1 MEYFFLRFG
10 LWKNFIALSEKKPP
24 LSQPELSYSVTT
36 LAYIWT
42 IRWYHPSRSDTVKG
56 HMVEALTF
64 EWGNVFFPRHFDG
77 FFLKIFFKKQKNVTI
92 LALRWSV
99 QNCAENT
106 GRASSNT
113 ERRIQ
118 NRGHYG
124 QIFKIAS
131 NNYVT
136 FFLFEVREIRYL
148 INFMSK
154 SCCAWIRFLLIYWRQ
169 NCYDAFYLHFC

>member
-1 MEYFFLRFG
+1 MVPPIQIRYRKRPHGRGLDFWVRQCFLP
-10 LWKNFIALSEKKPP
+10 K
-24 LSQPELSYSVTT
+24 
-36 LAYIWT
+36 
-42 IRWYHPSRSDTVKG
+42 
-56 HMVEALTF
+56 TF
-64 EWGNVFFPRHFDG
+64 WRI
-77 FFLKIFFKKQKNVTI
+77 FLKDFFKKQKNVTI

-124 QIFKIAS
+124 QIFKISS

-136 FFLFEVREIRYL
+136 FFLFEAREIRYL
-148 INFMSK
+148 INFMGKSK
-154 SCCAWIRFLLIYWRQ
+154 KYIERRHGEPFKFLFLPKMDLLGSQASTWKKS
-169 NCYDAFYLHFC
+169 NSELWATF